1 MTSKRTII
9 DATFEGP
16 AGMSLEGS
24 MHIDFEHQPA
34 DSLTGTPE
42 CIGIWNVR
50 VQIGA
55 AWHEFKGDLQSD
67 DLIAPCWQSLKDEA
81 EAAEGEMADRKR
93 DEARDRVA
101 EMWAE

>member
-1 MTSKRTII
+1 MTSQRTII

-16 AGMSLEGS
+16 AGMTLEGS

-42 CIGIWNVR
+42 GIAIWNVR
-50 VQIGA
+50 VQIGS

-67 DLIAPCWQSLKDEA
+67 DLIGPCWKHLKNEA
-81 EAAEGEMADRKR
+81 EGVQQELADRKR
-93 DEARDRVA
+93 EEQRERVA
-101 EMWAE
+101 EMWEE

>member
-1 MTSKRTII
+1 MTSQRVII
-9 DATFEGP
+9 DAAFEGP
-16 AGMSLEGS
+16 AGMSLDGS

-42 CIGIWNVR
+42 GIAIWAVR

-67 DLIAPCWQSLKDEA
+67 DLIAPCWQHLKDEA
-81 EAAEGEMADRKR
+81 EAAAGEVADRRR

-101 EMWAE
+101 EMWSE